1 MHNNNTI
8 MKPYHINRAQYAL
21 SVAVSIFGIILM
33 VYTYGWKEE
42 DMNIFTWFIC
52 QIVGYGTLF
61 AIGVAMFGTLERIT
75 KYLK

>member
-1 MHNNNTI
+1 
-8 MKPYHINRAQYAL
+8 MKPYQLNRAQYAL

-52 QIVGYGTLF
+52 QIIGYGTLF
-61 AIGVAMFGTLERIT
+61 AIAEAIIGTVERLT
-75 KYLK
+75 KNK

>member
-1 MHNNNTI
+1 
-8 MKPYHINRAQYAL
+8 
-21 SVAVSIFGIILM
+21 M

-61 AIGVAMFGTLERIT
+61 AIGVAIAGTLERIT
-75 KYLK
+75 KHLK